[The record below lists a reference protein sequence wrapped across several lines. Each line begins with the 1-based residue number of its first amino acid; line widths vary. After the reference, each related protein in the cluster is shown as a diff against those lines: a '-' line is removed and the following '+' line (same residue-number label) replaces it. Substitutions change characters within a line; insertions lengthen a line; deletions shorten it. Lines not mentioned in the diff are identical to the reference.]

1 MFVRILS
8 LFCFLCL
15 LQLGRAQDEE
25 AIPEFKKKKE
35 KEPKEQTD
43 EPRPDFKKRSNENSL
58 FKKENVVLGAG
69 FDLSFSYNMALLG
82 LYPSLGYRVFEPLE
96 IGMNM
101 GYNYFGNFNNY
112 NTHSL
117 FGGPYIKV
125 YPYEGY
131 FFQVESVVAHVMYND
146 NGFLVLKKTLV
157 AYQADGDI
165 KNELCSYL
173 CLDLRTQ
180 RPMTFDDVFN
190 GDTNSLSN
198 KLKAAYV
205 KRYDMPPSNK
215 VSSLQVDKIP
225 VSKNIALVH
234 KGINFSYDHEQLLKP
249 DKEAFGLSEVNI
261 FIPYTELKDLL
272 KPEFKKRIGM

>member
-43 EPRPDFKKRSNENSL
+43 EPRPDFKKRSNENSF
-58 FKKENVVLGAG
+58 FKKENVVIGAG

-146 NGFLVLKKTLV
+146 NGFKGNIGYGNVLAGIGYNMQMGPS
-157 AYQADGDI
+157 AY
-165 KNELCSYL
+165 
-173 CLDLRTQ
+173 
-180 RPMTFDDVFN
+180 
-190 GDTNSLSN
+190 
-198 KLKAAYV
+198 
-205 KRYDMPPSNK
+205 
-215 VSSLQVDKIP
+215 
-225 VSKNIALVH
+225 IAL
-234 KGINFSYDHEQLLKP
+234 GIKTNLILNNMYGNNR
-249 DKEAFGLSEVNI
+249 AFMPIMSFYWRLGQ
-261 FIPYTELKDLL
+261 
-272 KPEFKKRIGM
+272 KK